1 MSTSPTSNSVA
12 EYAGQYLQQKRPSS
26 SHEKQQC
33 GLLQSKWE
41 QKEKTA
47 PVKMELM
54 IDQPQQSGH
63 ADRLLSADNPFYL
76 NDAVWHLRERKID
89 GL

>member
-1 MSTSPTSNSVA
+1 MSTSNSVA
-12 EYAGQYLQQKRPSS
+12 EYVGQYLQQKRPSS

-41 QKEKTA
+41 RRGKTT

-54 IDQPQQSGH
+54 IEQPQQPQQSGH
-63 ADRLLSADNPFYL
+63 ADRLLSADNSFL